1 MKKQVSLLYKKT
13 LEGDSQL
20 LALVITFVLWLVALA
35 IVFFVPLDFPKEESE
50 PVYQGISLVLAP
62 VSPASSQSL
71 SPAASKSPTQ
81 ELARTPSEESAPAA
95 SKSPTQ
101 ELARTPS
108 EESAPA
114 ASKSPTQ
121 ELARTPSEESTPAAA
136 PVASVPVQ
144 EPVPTV
150 TDPAA
155 TGFFPTA
162 PETTAESTEPVD
174 VDSLDEA
181 EWEVLFAQG
190 GSKSYSTTNKK
201 TVSEQKVSSG
211 SASLSGSAA
220 TTSPSSNSAAT
231 GTTSS
236 STSQNPG
243 TGEQFLSQDTESALG
258 RIDTAASGE
267 RNSSPASGIAASG
280 SGGMGAGTL
289 SATAMP
295 LVGGGVRQ
303 LLYPSEPVI
312 TISERNQ
319 SLVPGSVEVSIV
331 LDISP
336 QGLVLP
342 NSIKITPESL
352 VHPLVQSEIK
362 EQIGKWRFQA
372 AEGSGQVHFKY
383 NIMKK

>member
-1 MKKQVSLLYKKT
+1 MKKQVGLLYKKT

-35 IVFFVPLDFPKEESE
+35 IVFFVPLDFLKEESE

-81 ELARTPSEESAPAA
+81 ELARIPSEESAPAA

-101 ELARTPS
+101 DLTRA
-108 EESAPA
+108 
-114 ASKSPTQ
+114 
-121 ELARTPSEESTPAAA
+121 PSEESTPAAA

-181 EWEVLFAQG
+181 DWEALFAQG

-201 TVSEQKVSSG
+201 TVPEQKVSSG

-220 TTSPSSNSAAT
+220 TTSPSSSSAAT

>member
-1 MKKQVSLLYKKT
+1 MKKQVGLLYKKT

-35 IVFFVPLDFPKEESE
+35 IVFFVPLDFLKEESE

-71 SPAASKSPTQ
+71 SPAASKPLTQ
-81 ELARTPSEESAPAA
+81 DLARAPSEESAPAA

-101 ELARTPS
+101 ELARASS
-108 EESAPA
+108 EESA
-114 ASKSPTQ
+114 
-121 ELARTPSEESTPAAA
+121 PAAA

-144 EPVPTV
+144 EPVPMV

-181 EWEVLFAQG
+181 EWEALFAQG

-201 TVSEQKVSSG
+201 TVPEQKVSSG

>member
-1 MKKQVSLLYKKT
+1 VKKQVGLLYKKT

-35 IVFFVPLDFPKEESE
+35 IVFFVPLDFLKEESE

-81 ELARTPSEESAPAA
+81 ELARAPSEESAPAA
-95 SKSPTQ
+95 SKLPTQ

-121 ELARTPSEESTPAAA
+121 DLTRTPSEESTPAAA

-155 TGFFPTA
+155 TGFFPTV

-181 EWEVLFAQG
+181 EWEALFAQG

-201 TVSEQKVSSG
+201 AVPEQKVSSG

-312 TISERNQ
+312 TISERYQ

>member
-1 MKKQVSLLYKKT
+1 MKKQVGLLYKKT

-81 ELARTPSEESAPAA
+81 ELARA
-95 SKSPTQ
+95 
-101 ELARTPS
+101 
-108 EESAPA
+108 
-114 ASKSPTQ
+114 
-121 ELARTPSEESTPAAA
+121 PSEESTPAAA

-144 EPVPTV
+144 EPVPMV

-181 EWEVLFAQG
+181 EWEALFAQG
-190 GSKSYSTTNKK
+190 GSKTYSTTNKK
-201 TVSEQKVSSG
+201 TVPEQKVSSS

-236 STSQNPG
+236 STSQNPR

-372 AEGSGQVHFKY
+372 AEAGCR
-383 NIMKK
+383 